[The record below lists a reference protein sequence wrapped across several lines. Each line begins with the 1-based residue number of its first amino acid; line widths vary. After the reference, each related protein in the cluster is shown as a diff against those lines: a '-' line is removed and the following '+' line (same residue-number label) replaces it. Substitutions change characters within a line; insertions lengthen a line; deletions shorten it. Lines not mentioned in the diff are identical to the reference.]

1 MLASKISGIPSVE
14 SPGSFNPPSNL
25 NLGSQE
31 SPGKTDLSDK
41 DEQLYVEKV
50 GIDSGNDGD
59 GNVYVFMVVLVKEL
73 RKHHMLI

>member
-50 GIDSGNDGD
+50 GSDDDGD
-59 GNVYVFMVVLVKEL
+59 VYVFMVVLVKEL
-73 RKHHMLI
+73 RKHYINVRIIF